1 MALDSQAFF
10 NVRLI
15 QLGLE
20 EHVNAFAVLGWTTMA
35 KFGFGANYVPGRAD
49 EAPFINDIIVPLF
62 GDANAPQKPIIRRLF
77 FEAYTMAASDVQRRT
92 SKPDDEDKPKKIPVA
107 ERAARFRVMQAQLS
121 GLTLTGEL
129 EPSNLLVDK
138 LVGME
143 DCGEIRYIKWEECT
157 KRLQELNGLKKDEM
171 WKEDGDGRL
180 KRVFSPG
187 EDKADLK
194 DHLMLRYALQRRGV
208 ALEIARLMTFKV
220 HEKLIN
226 FFFEELARDALPGYS
241 QVTLEQV
248 RRADKEVF
256 MRLAEKTRGGIVQ
269 EAGDDLPLDR
279 FLHNIIEEPRICAL
293 LFPLQGHSRSSGAD
307 GSQHKRGGDEI
318 QRLRE
323 EVKRLKSSDS
333 GNKGKGKGKGKGN
346 SKGKGEGK
354 RSVMPKELVG
364 MCSTYNGQPLCFSYN
379 SSRGCTSGVEKCER
393 GLHRCAFPGCGGE
406 HSLKNCTK
414 KMVG

>member
-1 MALDSQAFF
+1 MALDSEAFF
-10 NVRLI
+10 TSRLS

-20 EHVNAFAVLGWTTMA
+20 DHVNAFAALGWTTMA

-62 GDANAPQKPIIRRLF
+62 GDANSPQKPVIRRLF
-77 FEAYTMAASDVQRRT
+77 FEAYTMAASDIQRRT
-92 SKPDDEDKPKKIPVA
+92 SKPYEEDKPKKIPVA
-107 ERAARFRVMQAQLS
+107 ERAARFKLMQDQLS

-138 LVGME
+138 LVEME
-143 DCGEIRYIKWEECT
+143 DSGELRYIKWEECT
-157 KRLQELNGLKKDEM
+157 KRLQEMNGIKKDEM
-171 WKEDGDGRL
+171 WKEDGEGRL
-180 KRVFSPG
+180 KRVFTQG

-208 ALEIARLMTFKV
+208 ALGLARLMSFKV

-226 FFFEELARDALPGYS
+226 FFFEELARDPLPGYS

-256 MRLAEKTRGGIVQ
+256 LRLAEKTRGGIVQ
-269 EAGDDLPLDR
+269 IAGDELPLDQY
-279 FLHNIIEEPRICAL
+279 LDNIIEEPRICAL
-293 LFPLQGHSRSSGAD
+293 LFPLQGHSRSSGSE
-307 GSQHKRGGDEI
+307 GNQHKRGGDEV

-323 EVKRLKSSDS
+323 EVKRLKSSDF

-354 RSVMPKELVG
+354 RTSMPKELFG

-379 SSRGCTSGVEKCER
+379 TSRGCISGVEKCER
-393 GLHRCAFPGCGGE
+393 GLHKCAFPGCGGD
-406 HSLKNCTK
+406 HPLKNCTK
-414 KMVG
+414 KVGG